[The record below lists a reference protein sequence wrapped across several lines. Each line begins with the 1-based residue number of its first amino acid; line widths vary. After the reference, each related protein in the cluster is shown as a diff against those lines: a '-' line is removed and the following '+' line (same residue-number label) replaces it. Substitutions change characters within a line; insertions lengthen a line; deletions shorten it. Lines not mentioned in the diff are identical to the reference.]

1 MPISTPHA
9 RLFLCAVD
17 VAAGLTALKATAVP
31 INVLSLIT
39 TLKTLCLQVPT
50 TNSTQAVMVSGM
62 SQFLSVFTSKL
73 MPASNNNAQLATA
86 AINVLSTMGSAA
98 YSGSYADL
106 SKSFSLDSMLGMVNS
121 FATMLSM
128 ARTLGLMS

>member
-1 MPISTPHA
+1 MFTYSA
-9 RLFLCAVD
+9 CCCCCFL
-17 VAAGLTALKATAVP
+17 AAGLTALKATAVP
-31 INVLSLIT
+31 IDVLSLIT
-39 TLKTLCLQVPT
+39 TLKSLCLQVPT

-121 FATMLSM
+121 FATMMSM
-128 ARTLGLMS
+128 AKTLGLMS

>member
-1 MPISTPHA
+1 MP
-9 RLFLCAVD
+9 RLFLTCAVD

-31 INVLSLIT
+31 IDVLSLIT

-86 AINVLSTMGSAA
+86 AINVLSNMGSAA

-121 FATMLSM
+121 FATMMSM
-128 ARTLGLMS
+128 AKTLGLMS

>member
-1 MPISTPHA
+1 MP
-9 RLFLCAVD
+9 RLFLTCAVD

-31 INVLSLIT
+31 IDVLSLIT

-121 FATMLSM
+121 FATMMSM
-128 ARTLGLMS
+128 AKTLGLMS

>member
-1 MPISTPHA
+1 MP
-9 RLFLCAVD
+9 RLFLTCAVD

-31 INVLSLIT
+31 IDVLSLIT

-50 TNSTQAVMVSGM
+50 TNSTQAVMVSEM

-128 ARTLGLMS
+128 AKTLGLMS

>member
-1 MPISTPHA
+1 MP
-9 RLFLCAVD
+9 RLFLTCAVD

-31 INVLSLIT
+31 IDVLSLIT

-121 FATMLSM
+121 FATMMSL
-128 ARTLGLMS
+128 AKTLGLMR